1 MPIQTVQ
8 QHCGFQCVTLI
19 KYMNAMSDVAKKKIH
34 CNLSRLVLHKQY
46 QLAPRSHIRHSEARC
61 SVKRCP
67 PTSIPLGTPT
77 NLAENPHSALQP
89 FGTPVGNHY
98 KALCFSTHNLK
109 FKVQVHLTPLS
120 ITINVKNTV
129 YLNL

>member
-1 MPIQTVQ
+1 
-8 QHCGFQCVTLI
+8 
-19 KYMNAMSDVAKKKIH
+19 MSDVAKKSIH
-34 CNLSRLVLHKQY
+34 GNLPRLVLRKQC
-46 QLAPRSHIRHSEARC
+46 QLAPLSHIRHSEPRC
-61 SVKRCP
+61 SAKRCP

-77 NLAENPHSALQP
+77 NLAENLHSALRP